1 VKGTREWH
9 DRWDQ
14 LQRERERDVDT
25 LGPGCFRWWREESV
39 RDASGGRPGGPW
51 RQWRWPKL

>member
-14 LQRERERDVDT
+14 LQRERDVDT

-39 RDASGGRPGGPW
+39 RDGSGGRPGGPR